1 MVHVYII
8 YFKIDQMDIDVI
20 EWIISDEKWNLQN
33 SDIMNV
39 KYVSNKKER

>member
-20 EWIISDEKWNLQN
+20 EWIISDDEKWNFKN

-39 KYVSNKKER
+39 ICLE